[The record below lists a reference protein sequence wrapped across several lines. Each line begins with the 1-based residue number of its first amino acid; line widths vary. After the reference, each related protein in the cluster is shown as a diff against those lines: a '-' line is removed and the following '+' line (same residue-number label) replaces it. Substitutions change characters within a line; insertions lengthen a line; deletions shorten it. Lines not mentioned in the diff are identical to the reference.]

1 MASLRMEHK
10 FPTPLSSGH
19 VNCFD
24 QQNRSKT
31 SRHSFW
37 HKLITGL
44 VHSMVKVKVFIS
56 DMRERERGRETRVA
70 VVEEHI
76 ENRRVVRRNVGKE
89 ACELEGV

>member
-31 SRHSFW
+31 SRRSFW

-44 VHSMVKVKVFIS
+44 VHSMVKVKVFIL
-56 DMRERERGRETRVA
+56 DIGGGRETRVA

-76 ENRRVVRRNVGKE
+76 ENRRVVRRNE
-89 ACELEGV
+89 